1 MALRVYTAQM
11 DRKWRETPT
20 ALDTTMKSTDPLGRV
35 FAPDD
40 PRMVFRLKHGQLS
53 PAAYRTWYLSVLR
66 RSYRERR
73 DYWET
78 VLTRPMVALLCY
90 CRPEQF
96 CHRHVLAETLT
107 KLGAAYRGEILADG
121 RIVGP
126 HD

>member
-1 MALRVYTAQM
+1 MALCVYTAQI
-11 DRKWRETPT
+11 DGKWRETPA

-40 PRMVFRLKHGQLS
+40 PRMVFRLKRGQLS

-73 DYWET
+73 DHWET
-78 VLTRPMVALLCY
+78 VLARPMVVLLCY

-96 CHRHVLAETLT
+96 CHRHVLADTLT
-107 KLGAAYRGEILADG
+107 TLGAAYRGEILADG

-126 HD
+126 RG